1 MRPMSENHVGAAIVG
16 LGNILLTD
24 DGVGVHAV
32 RRLRRDPPENTTVA
46 EVGTAVLDAV
56 PLLEDVDV
64 IVAIDAVQ
72 AGGSPGTVYCF
83 DLDEVDMRQ
92 DLSLHDYGIA
102 AAVQAVPSET
112 RPDVTIIG
120 VEPAVLDYGMQLSPA
135 VQAAL
140 PNVVRMARTTIAKR
154 INRFSEQQEGSC
166 EKA

>member
-1 MRPMSENHVGAAIVG
+1 MPQKPVGTAIVG

-32 RRLRRDPPENTTVA
+32 RQLQQDPPEGAIVA
-46 EVGTAVLDAV
+46 EVGTAVLDAL

-83 DLDEVDMRQ
+83 DLDEVDRRQ

-102 AAVQAVPSET
+102 AAVQALPPEG

-135 VQAAL
+135 VRAAL
-140 PNVVRMARTTIAKR
+140 PQVVRQARTTAAERGRKY
-154 INRFSEQQEGSC
+154 SGTGG
-166 EKA
+166 